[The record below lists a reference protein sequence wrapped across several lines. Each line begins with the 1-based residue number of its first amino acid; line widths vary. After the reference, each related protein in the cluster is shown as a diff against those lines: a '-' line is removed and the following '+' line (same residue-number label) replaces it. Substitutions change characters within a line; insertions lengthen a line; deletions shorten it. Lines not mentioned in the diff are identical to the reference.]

1 MKNLCLFRKNEP
13 TINDMETC
21 TTMVHH
27 HPVSW
32 STYRLLTT
40 CATLAIPGSLPE
52 RERAEVFCSI
62 SVFSCTSRVSGNA
75 IIV

>member
-32 STYRLLTT
+32 CTYRLFTT

-52 RERAEVFCSI
+52 RELRYFAQYQS
-62 SVFSCTSRVSGNA
+62 SVEQVGSAVMR
-75 IIV
+75 